1 MKTFVG
7 SPNFPIY
14 AGFLL
19 PLVLLVYSVS
29 VINGIVNQSILTGD
43 QIVPRVSTEAVG
55 LLYSML

>member
-1 MKTFVG
+1 MG

-19 PLVLLVYSVS
+19 PSVLLVYSVP

-43 QIVPRVSTEAVG
+43 QNVPSVSTEAVG
-55 LLYSML
+55 FLYSML